1 MTELPMHHWP
11 TPHQLQSLHAARTLS
26 GEWFFPEVRWTEA
39 AAASISEDDDH
50 LRGLV
55 KRHCL

>member
-1 MTELPMHHWP
+1 MHHWP